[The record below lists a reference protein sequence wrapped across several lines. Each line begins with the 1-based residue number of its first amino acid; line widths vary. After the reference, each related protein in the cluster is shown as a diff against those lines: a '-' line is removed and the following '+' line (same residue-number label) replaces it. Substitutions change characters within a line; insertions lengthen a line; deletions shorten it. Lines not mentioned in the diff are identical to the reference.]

1 MEYTY
6 EDFLNEFVNLMKANL
21 SQYGMEV
28 SIVNKMRNNGIIEKC
43 IKVDIPGCNM
53 SPSIGTLS
61 LYEHYREYD
70 DVEEMAQGL
79 SEKIIADRN
88 RKIDTMSVLSKENIL
103 NSTYLMVVNAAS
115 NKELLAET
123 PHYFIAEGELAVIP
137 RLNIDIENGRTGTII
152 IKNGLLP
159 KLQMT
164 GDEILQVAKINTSGQ
179 NLFEINSLLSVTMQ
193 MMTDNGEDIADDF
206 SEFFTESTPK
216 AFVVTNKD
224 KKLGA
229 CCLACPEVIGTAIEK
244 MGIDCYIIPSSIHE
258 VILVEKGGGSEDL
271 EYLRDCVNQVNR
283 QSVPAAEI
291 LSDKVFVYNQKTR
304 KIEIARTRTP
314 RRDHQIPQPPIRLY
328 QRHRG
333 HCPKIRHAGAVFPHS

>member
-6 EDFLNEFVNLMKANL
+6 EDFLNEFVKEMENKLAD
-21 SQYGMEV
+21 YGMEV

-61 LYEHYREYD
+61 LYEHYREFD
-70 DVEEMAQGL
+70 DMEMIVSAL
-79 SEKIIADRN
+79 SKKIIEDKN
-88 RKIDTMSVLSKENIL
+88 RQIDTMSVLSKENIL
-103 NSTYLMVVNAAS
+103 NSTYLMVVNAKS
-115 NKELLAET
+115 NQKLLADT

-137 RLNIDIENGRTGTII
+137 RLNISITEKSGFII
-152 IKNGLLP
+152 IKNDLLP

-164 GDEILQVAKINTSGQ
+164 GDEILQIAKLNTSEQ

-193 MMTDNGEDIADDF
+193 AMEENGEDIADDF
-206 SEFFTESTPK
+206 SEFFTENTPK
-216 AFVVTNKD
+216 TFVITNKD

-244 MGIDCYIIPSSIHE
+244 MGIDCYILPSSIHE
-258 VILVEKGGGSEDL
+258 VILIEKKGNFNEI
-271 EYLRDCVNQVNR
+271 EELRDMVNQVNR

-291 LSDKVFVYNQKTR
+291 LSDKVFVYNQKTK
-304 KIEIARTRTP
+304 KIEIARTEQELQSMT
-314 RRDHQIPQPPIRLY
+314 QS
-328 QRHRG
+328 
-333 HCPKIRHAGAVFPHS
+333 APHKSHGMHM

>member
-28 SIVNKMRNNGIIEKC
+28 SIVNKMRNNGILEKC

-61 LYEHYREYD
+61 IYEHYREFD
-70 DVEEMAQGL
+70 DLDKIVSAL
-79 SEKIIADRN
+79 SKKIIEDKN
-88 RKIDTMSVLSKENIL
+88 RQIDTMSVLSKENIL
-103 NSTYLMVVNAAS
+103 NSTYLMVINAKS
-115 NKELLAET
+115 NQKLLAET

-137 RLNIDIENGRTGTII
+137 RLNISITEKSGFII
-152 IKNGLLP
+152 IKNDLLP

-164 GDEILQVAKINTSGQ
+164 GDEILQLAKINTSEQ
-179 NLFEINSLLSVTMQ
+179 NLFEINSLLSETMQ
-193 MMTDNGEDIADDF
+193 AMTDNGEDIADDF

-229 CCLACPEVIGTAIEK
+229 CCLACPEVIGTAVEK
-244 MGIDCYIIPSSIHE
+244 MGFDCYILPSSIHE
-258 VILVEKGGGSEDL
+258 VILVEKKGNADEI
-271 EYLRDCVNQVNR
+271 EELRDMVNQVNR

-291 LSDKVFVYNQKTR
+291 LSDKVFQYNAKTK
-304 KIEIARTRTP
+304 KIEIARTEQELQTMTQSAP
-314 RRDHQIPQPPIRLY
+314 HKN
-328 QRHRG
+328 RG
-333 HCPKIRHAGAVFPHS
+333 MHM

>member
-6 EDFLNEFVNLMKANL
+6 EDFLIEFVNLMKANL
-21 SQYGMEV
+21 SKYGMEV
-28 SIVNKMRNNGIIEKC
+28 SIVNKMRNNGILEKC

-61 LYEHYREYD
+61 LYEHYREFD
-70 DVEEMAQGL
+70 DLVEMAQGL
-79 SEKIIADRN
+79 SEKIITDRN

-103 NSTYLMVVNAAS
+103 KSTYLMVINAKS
-115 NKELLAET
+115 NQKLLSET

-137 RLNIDIENGRTGTII
+137 RLNISITEKSGFII
-152 IKNGLLP
+152 IKNGMLP
-159 KLQMT
+159 VLQMT
-164 GDEILQVAKINTSGQ
+164 GEEILRVGKNNMVEQ
-179 NLFEINSLLSVTMQ
+179 NLFEINSLLSETMQ
-193 MMTDNGEDIADDF
+193 AMTDNGEDIADDF
-206 SEFFTESTPK
+206 SDFFTEETPK

-244 MGIDCYIIPSSIHE
+244 MGFDCYILPSSIHE
-258 VILVEKGGGSEDL
+258 VILVEKRGGSEDL

-291 LSDKVFVYNQKTR
+291 LSDKVFVYNQKTK
-304 KIEIARTRTP
+304 KIEIARTEQELKEMP
-314 RRDHQIPQPPIRLY
+314 EAPHKN
-328 QRHRG
+328 RG
-333 HCPKIRHAGAVFPHS
+333 MHM